1 MSVKTLD
8 EKDIGVLR
16 LLQED
21 GRMANAK
28 LAEQLAMSEASCW
41 RRLKRLLDDGVIK
54 GFQALLNRKALGFG
68 VLSFVQLSCSRHSEK
83 TTKIFENIIKASP
96 NVLSCHNTTGDDD
109 FLLQVVAKDMDDYSD
124 FIEGVIRKIPGVV
137 NIRSNISLREIKAS
151 SRLPLG

>member
-1 MSVKTLD
+1 MKALD

-54 GFQALLNRKALGFG
+54 GFQAMLNRRRWGLAYF
-68 VLSFVQLSCSRHSEK
+68 
-83 TTKIFENIIKASP
+83 P
-96 NVLSCHNTTGDDD
+96 
-109 FLLQVVAKDMDDYSD
+109 
-124 FIEGVIRKIPGVV
+124 
-137 NIRSNISLREIKAS
+137 S
-151 SRLPLG
+151 SS